1 MKGTIDSMDLM
12 ILKELQENCKRPIR
26 ELAEKLNIHSNTLL
40 QRIKRLEK
48 SKVIRKYRADIDYH
62 YLGYDMH
69 AIVMIKIRKSGLED
83 DYLLKDVSS
92 IPEVESLYAVT
103 GSTDCI
109 AVVREKNMDDM
120 VRVLRAIQLQK
131 PVMRTTS
138 YFVLVRYKESYQSN
152 PLLAG
157 AVKIK

>member
-109 AVVREKNMDDM
+109 AVVRAKNMDDM